1 MQFMTTHNLLF
12 MKPLRSITFLVALF
26 LLTVSDVSAQEVM
39 RVLGTVVV
47 KSDGSPCIG
56 VNVSDASTSRVLAM
70 TDVDGTFA
78 VNVRSNARLRFS
90 MVGMKTKEV
99 DVKGKSR
106 LRVVLEEESVSLK
119 EVTVSQKRITDKI
132 LPEPTDI
139 EVRGNYFHVKTRVRV
154 PREMFSH
161 NTRLV
166 VQPVL
171 NNATRKQ
178 VTLMKPMVYDAR
190 EYNETQDRLY
200 SFDLNDSL
208 AGDPLARYITV
219 KSEQTREKGRPN
231 DIIGYNDSIY
241 VEHVKDDFSCDV
253 YMAIENY
260 NRILYRDTTIIA
272 RGTVNPLR
280 FLDYSFAAHELT
292 DSAYFPKKEVQLR
305 DSQGKVNLRFPVGK
319 AVFDSNDPQNA
330 SEIDKLRQQIETIS
344 QSKGASLSSLE
355 LRGQSSPEGRY
366 SHNMSLAKMRMDY
379 ALGFLKRTL
388 PADMTQGMTFTS
400 DAKVAPWS
408 RVAEI
413 LRKDTLASEADRVE
427 AILAAHPG
435 NIEAQ
440 GRAIQR
446 LPFYHKIIATRCLPQ
461 LRRVDYTLHY
471 NVYRTLTI
479 DEIAQLYAQDY
490 SQLSKY
496 EFFKLY
502 RAEADTAKRVA
513 MMRQALEV
521 YPSFMAAANDLSVQL
536 INHRQYDA
544 SLLRPFAGAG
554 APQEVN
560 VNQLITLLNEGLYA
574 SADSVAHFVNDNES
588 THTILAVNAVL
599 NSRYDAK
606 NYATIAKTGKRNEV
620 VMLLAMKL
628 DDAALRMSRQLP
640 DNEAVSHYLRA
651 ICLNR
656 TNDPTEA
663 YEELKRAF
671 AMDPSLKEIA
681 KSDGDVTDL
690 LSTDKQQ

>member
-1 MQFMTTHNLLF
+1 MTTHNLLF

-26 LLTVSDVSAQEVM
+26 LLSVSEVSAQEVM
-39 RVLGTVVV
+39 RVLGTVVL

-56 VNVSDASTSRVLAM
+56 VNVSDAATRRVLAM

-106 LRVVLEEESVSLK
+106 LHVVLEEESVSLK
-119 EVTVSQKRITDKI
+119 EVTISQKRITDKI

-200 SFDLNDSL
+200 NFDLNDSL

-272 RGTVNPLR
+272 RGTINPLR

-319 AVFDSNDPQNA
+319 AVFDSSDPQNA

-681 KSDGDVTDL
+681 KTDGDVTDL

>member
-1 MQFMTTHNLLF
+1 MTTHNLLF

-26 LLTVSDVSAQEVM
+26 LLSVSEVSAQEVM
-39 RVLGTVVV
+39 RVLGTVVL

-56 VNVSDASTSRVLAM
+56 VNVSDAATRRVLAM

-106 LRVVLEEESVSLK
+106 LHVVLEEESVSLK
-119 EVTVSQKRITDKI
+119 EVTISQKRITDKI

-139 EVRGNYFHVKTRVRV
+139 EVKGNYFHVKTRVRV

-219 KSEQTREKGRPN
+219 KSEQTREKGRTN

-319 AVFDSNDPQNA
+319 AVFDSSDPQNA

-366 SHNMSLAKMRMDY
+366 DRNLSLAKMRMDY

-408 RVAEI
+408 RVAEM
-413 LRKDTLASEADRVE
+413 LRKDTLATEADRVE
-427 AILAAHPG
+427 AILAAHRD
-435 NIEAQ
+435 IEAQ

-446 LPFYHKIIATRCLPQ
+446 LPFYHQIIATRCLPQ

-502 RAEADTAKRVA
+502 RAEADTAKRVT

-544 SLLRPFAGAG
+544 ALLRPFAGAN

-560 VNQLITLLNEGLYA
+560 VNQLIALLNEGLYA

-588 THTILAVNAVL
+588 THTMLAVNAVL
-599 NSRYDAK
+599 NGRYDSE

-628 DDAALRMSRQLP
+628 NDAALRMSRNLP

-656 TNDPTEA
+656 TDDPTEA

-671 AMDPSLKEIA
+671 AMDASLKEIA
-681 KSDGDVTDL
+681 KTDGDVTDL

>member
-1 MQFMTTHNLLF
+1 MTTHNLLF

-26 LLTVSDVSAQEVM
+26 LLSVSEVSAQEVM
-39 RVLGTVVV
+39 RVLGTVIL
-47 KSDGSPCIG
+47 KSDDSPCIG
-56 VNVSDASTSRVLAM
+56 VNVTDATTRRALAM

-99 DVKGKSR
+99 DVKGKSH

-119 EVTVSQKRITDKI
+119 EVTISQKRITDKI
-132 LPEPTDI
+132 LPEQTDI
-139 EVRGNYFHVKTRVRV
+139 EVKGNYFYVKTRVRV

-178 VTLMKPMVYDAR
+178 VTLMKPIVYDAR

-200 SFDLNDSL
+200 NFDLNDSL

-219 KSEQTREKGRPN
+219 KSEQTREKGRTN

-319 AVFDSNDPQNA
+319 AVFDSSDPQNA
-330 SEIDKLRQQIETIS
+330 SEIDKLRQQIENIS
-344 QSKGASLSSLE
+344 KSKGASLSSLE

-366 SHNMSLAKMRMDY
+366 ARNLNLAKMRMDY

-388 PADMTQGMTFTS
+388 PADMTRGMTFTS

-408 RVAEI
+408 HVAEM

-427 AILAAHPG
+427 AILATHSD
-435 NIEAQ
+435 IEAQ

-446 LPFYHKIIATRCLPQ
+446 LPFYYKIIATRCLPQ

-502 RAEADTAKRVA
+502 HAEADTAKRVT

-521 YPSFMAAANDLSVQL
+521 YP
-536 INHRQYDA
+536 
-544 SLLRPFAGAG
+544 
-554 APQEVN
+554 
-560 VNQLITLLNEGLYA
+560 
-574 SADSVAHFVNDNES
+574 
-588 THTILAVNAVL
+588 
-599 NSRYDAK
+599 
-606 NYATIAKTGKRNEV
+606 
-620 VMLLAMKL
+620 
-628 DDAALRMSRQLP
+628 
-640 DNEAVSHYLRA
+640 
-651 ICLNR
+651 
-656 TNDPTEA
+656 
-663 YEELKRAF
+663 
-671 AMDPSLKEIA
+671 
-681 KSDGDVTDL
+681 
-690 LSTDKQQ
+690 

>member
-1 MQFMTTHNLLF
+1 MTTHNLLF

-26 LLTVSDVSAQEVM
+26 LLSVSEVSAQEVM
-39 RVLGTVVV
+39 RVLGTVVL

-56 VNVSDASTSRVLAM
+56 VNVSDAATRRVLAM

-119 EVTVSQKRITDKI
+119 EVTISQKRITDKI

-200 SFDLNDSL
+200 NFDLNDSL

-319 AVFDSNDPQNA
+319 AVFDSSDPQNA

-366 SHNMSLAKMRMDY
+366 SRNMSLAKMRMDY

-544 SLLRPFAGAG
+544 SLLRPFAGAN

-671 AMDPSLKEIA
+671 AMDASLKEIA
-681 KSDGDVTDL
+681 KTDGDVTDL

>member
-1 MQFMTTHNLLF
+1 MTTHNLLF

-26 LLTVSDVSAQEVM
+26 LLSVSEVSAQEVM
-39 RVLGTVVV
+39 RVLGTVVL

-56 VNVSDASTSRVLAM
+56 VNVSDAATRRVLAM

-90 MVGMKTKEV
+90 MVGMQTKEV

-119 EVTVSQKRITDKI
+119 EVTISQKRITDKI

-139 EVRGNYFHVKTRVRV
+139 EVKGNYFHVKTRVRV

-200 SFDLNDSL
+200 NFDLNDSL

-219 KSEQTREKGRPN
+219 KSEQTREKGRTN

-319 AVFDSNDPQNA
+319 AVFDSSDPQNA

-366 SHNMSLAKMRMDY
+366 ARNLSLAKMRMDY

-400 DAKVAPWS
+400 DATVAPWS
-408 RVAEI
+408 RVAEM
-413 LRKDTLASEADRVE
+413 LRKDTLATEADRVE
-427 AILAAHPG
+427 AILAAHRD
-435 NIEAQ
+435 IEAQ

-502 RAEADTAKRVA
+502 RAEADTAKRVT

-544 SLLRPFAGAG
+544 SLLRPFAGAN

-560 VNQLITLLNEGLYA
+560 VNQLIALLNEGLYA
-574 SADSVAHFVNDNES
+574 SADSVAHFVNDDES
-588 THTILAVNAVL
+588 THTMLAVNAVL
-599 NSRYDAK
+599 NGRYDSE

-628 DDAALRMSRQLP
+628 NDAALRMSRNLP

-656 TNDPTEA
+656 TDDPTEA

-671 AMDPSLKEIA
+671 AMDASLKEIA
-681 KSDGDVTDL
+681 KTDGDVTDL

>member
-1 MQFMTTHNLLF
+1 MTTHNLLF

-39 RVLGTVVV
+39 RVLGTVVL

-56 VNVSDASTSRVLAM
+56 VNVSDAATRRVLAM

-106 LRVVLEEESVSLK
+106 LHVVLEEESVSLK
-119 EVTVSQKRITDKI
+119 EVTISQKRITDKI

-139 EVRGNYFHVKTRVRV
+139 EVKGNYFHVKTRVRV

-200 SFDLNDSL
+200 NFDLNDSL

-219 KSEQTREKGRPN
+219 KSEQTREKGRTN

-319 AVFDSNDPQNA
+319 AVFDSSDPQNA

-366 SHNMSLAKMRMDY
+366 DRNLSLAKMRMDY
-379 ALGFLKRTL
+379 ALDFLKRTL

-408 RVAEI
+408 RVAEM
-413 LRKDTLASEADRVE
+413 LRKDTLATEADRVE
-427 AILAAHPG
+427 AILAAHHD
-435 NIEAQ
+435 IEAQ

-446 LPFYHKIIATRCLPQ
+446 LPFYHQIIATRCLPQ

-502 RAEADTAKRVA
+502 RAEADTAKRVT

-544 SLLRPFAGAG
+544 ALLRPFAGAN

-560 VNQLITLLNEGLYA
+560 VNQLIALLNEGLYA
-574 SADSVAHFVNDNES
+574 SADSVAHYVNDNES
-588 THTILAVNAVL
+588 THTMLAVNAVL
-599 NSRYDAK
+599 NGRYDSE

-628 DDAALRMSRQLP
+628 NDAALRMSRNLP

-656 TNDPTEA
+656 TDDPTEA

-671 AMDPSLKEIA
+671 AMDASLKEIA
-681 KSDGDVTDL
+681 KTDGDVTDL

>member
-1 MQFMTTHNLLF
+1 MTTHNLLF

-26 LLTVSDVSAQEVM
+26 LLSVSEVSAQEVM
-39 RVLGTVVV
+39 RVLGTVVL

-56 VNVSDASTSRVLAM
+56 VNVSDAATRRVLAM

-106 LRVVLEEESVSLK
+106 LHVVLEEESVSLK
-119 EVTVSQKRITDKI
+119 EVTISQKRITDKI

-139 EVRGNYFHVKTRVRV
+139 EVKGNYFHVKTRVRV

-200 SFDLNDSL
+200 NFDLNDSL

-219 KSEQTREKGRPN
+219 KSEQTREKGRTN

-319 AVFDSNDPQNA
+319 AVFDSSDPQNA

-366 SHNMSLAKMRMDY
+366 DHNLSLAKMRMDY

-400 DAKVAPWS
+400 DATVAPWS

-544 SLLRPFAGAG
+544 ALLRPFVGAN

-681 KSDGDVTDL
+681 KTDGDVTDL

>member
-1 MQFMTTHNLLF
+1 
-12 MKPLRSITFLVALF
+12 
-26 LLTVSDVSAQEVM
+26 
-39 RVLGTVVV
+39 
-47 KSDGSPCIG
+47 
-56 VNVSDASTSRVLAM
+56 
-70 TDVDGTFA
+70 
-78 VNVRSNARLRFS
+78 

-119 EVTVSQKRITDKI
+119 EVTISQKRITDKI

-200 SFDLNDSL
+200 NFDLNDSL

-330 SEIDKLRQQIETIS
+330 SEIDKLRRQIETIS

-366 SHNMSLAKMRMDY
+366 SSNMSLAKMRMDY

-400 DAKVAPWS
+400 DATVASWS
-408 RVAEI
+408 RVAEM

-681 KSDGDVTDL
+681 KTDGDVTDL

>member
-1 MQFMTTHNLLF
+1 MTTHNLLF

-26 LLTVSDVSAQEVM
+26 LLSVSEVSAQEVM
-39 RVLGTVVV
+39 RVLGTVVL

-56 VNVSDASTSRVLAM
+56 VNVSDAATRRVLAM

-106 LRVVLEEESVSLK
+106 LHVVLEEESVSLK
-119 EVTVSQKRITDKI
+119 EVTISQKRITDKI

-139 EVRGNYFHVKTRVRV
+139 EVKGNYFHVKTRVRV

-319 AVFDSNDPQNA
+319 AVFDSSDPQNA

-366 SHNMSLAKMRMDY
+366 DRNLSLAKMRMDY

-408 RVAEI
+408 RVAEM
-413 LRKDTLASEADRVE
+413 LRKDTLATEADRVE
-427 AILAAHPG
+427 AILAAHRA
-435 NIEAQ
+435 IEAQ

-446 LPFYHKIIATRCLPQ
+446 LPFYHQIIATRCLPQ

-502 RAEADTAKRVA
+502 RAEADTAKRVT

-544 SLLRPFAGAG
+544 ALLRPFAGAN

-560 VNQLITLLNEGLYA
+560 VNLLIALLNEGLYA
-574 SADSVAHFVNDNES
+574 SADSVAHYVNDNES
-588 THTILAVNAVL
+588 THTMLAVNAVL
-599 NSRYDAK
+599 NGRYDSE

-628 DDAALRMSRQLP
+628 NDAALRMSRNLP

-656 TNDPTEA
+656 TDDPTEA

-671 AMDPSLKEIA
+671 AMDASLKEIA
-681 KSDGDVTDL
+681 KTDGDVTDL

>member
-1 MQFMTTHNLLF
+1 MTTYTFLS
-12 MKPLRSITFLVALF
+12 KPLRGAYLLVVLLFFTF
-26 LLTVSDVSAQEVM
+26 SEVSAQDVI
-39 RVLGTVVV
+39 RVLGQVVI

-56 VNVSDASTSRVLAM
+56 VNISDAGTRRILAM

-106 LRVVLEEESVSLK
+106 LRVVLEEESFSLK

-171 NNATRKQ
+171 NNATRKEK
-178 VTLMKPMVYDAR
+178 TLMKPMLYDAR
-190 EYNETQDRLY
+190 EYNQTQDRLY
-200 SFDLNDSL
+200 NFDLNDSL

-219 KSEQTREKGRPN
+219 KSKQMREKGSTN

-260 NRILYRDTTIIA
+260 HRILYRDTTIIA

-319 AVFDSNDPQNA
+319 AEFDSKDPQNV
-330 SEIDKLRQQIETIS
+330 SEIAKLRKQIETIS

-355 LRGQSSPEGRY
+355 LKGQSSPEGKYRR
-366 SHNMSLAKMRMDY
+366 NISLAQMRMNY
-379 ALGFLKRTL
+379 ALNFLKRTL

-400 DAKVAPWS
+400 QATVAPWEK
-408 RVAEI
+408 VADMMRQDSLI
-413 LRKDTLASEADRVE
+413 SEAARVE
-427 AILAAHPG
+427 G
-435 NIEAQ
+435 VVSSMSNIESQ
-440 GRAIQR
+440 GTAIRR
-446 LPFYHKIIATRCLPQ
+446 LPFYFNTIATRYLPQ

-471 NVYRTLTI
+471 NIYRTLTL

-490 SQLSKY
+490 SQLSKF

-502 RAEADTAKRVA
+502 RAERDTTKRHT
-513 MMRQALEV
+513 MLRQALEV
-521 YPSFMAAANDLSVQL
+521 YPSFMAAANDLSAML
-536 INHRQYDA
+536 INQRQYDA
-544 SLLRPFAGAG
+544 SLLRPFVGAN
-554 APQEVN
+554 APEVVN
-560 VNQLITLLNEGLYA
+560 INQLIALLNEGQYT
-574 SADSVAHFVNDNES
+574 SADSVAQFITDNEK
-588 THTILAVNAVL
+588 THTMLAVNAVY
-599 NSRYDAK
+599 NGRYEA
-606 NYATIAKTGKRNEV
+606 NYATIAKTSLRNEV
-620 VMLLAMKL
+620 VMLLTMKRNE
-628 DDAALRMSRQLP
+628 DALRMSRKLP
-640 DNEAVSHYLRA
+640 DGEAVSHYLRA

-663 YEELKRAF
+663 YNELKKSF
-671 AMDPSLKEIA
+671 EMDASLREIA
-681 KSDGDVTDL
+681 KVDGDVTDL
-690 LSTDKQQ
+690 LSMDKQ

>member
-1 MQFMTTHNLLF
+1 MTTHNLLF

-26 LLTVSDVSAQEVM
+26 LLTVSDISAQEVM

-56 VNVSDASTSRVLAM
+56 VNVSDASTRLVLAM

-119 EVTVSQKRITDKI
+119 EVTISQKRITDKI

-200 SFDLNDSL
+200 NFDLNDSL

-319 AVFDSNDPQNA
+319 AVFDSSDPQNA

-366 SHNMSLAKMRMDY
+366 SRNMSLAKMRMDY

-656 TNDPTEA
+656 TDDPIEA

-681 KSDGDVTDL
+681 KTDGDVTDL

>member
-1 MQFMTTHNLLF
+1 
-12 MKPLRSITFLVALF
+12 
-26 LLTVSDVSAQEVM
+26 
-39 RVLGTVVV
+39 
-47 KSDGSPCIG
+47 
-56 VNVSDASTSRVLAM
+56 
-70 TDVDGTFA
+70 
-78 VNVRSNARLRFS
+78 

-119 EVTVSQKRITDKI
+119 EVTISQKRITDKI

-200 SFDLNDSL
+200 NFDLNDSL

-219 KSEQTREKGRPN
+219 KSEQTREKGRTN

-344 QSKGASLSSLE
+344 HSKGASLSSLE

-366 SHNMSLAKMRMDY
+366 SRNMSLAKMRMDY

-400 DAKVAPWS
+400 DATVAPWS

-413 LRKDTLASEADRVE
+413 LRKDTLVSEAERVE

-599 NSRYDAK
+599 NGRYDSE

-671 AMDPSLKEIA
+671 AMDASLKEIA
-681 KSDGDVTDL
+681 KTDGDVTDL

>member
-1 MQFMTTHNLLF
+1 MTTHNLLF

-56 VNVSDASTSRVLAM
+56 VNVSDASTRRVLAM

-119 EVTVSQKRITDKI
+119 EVTISQKRITDKI

-190 EYNETQDRLY
+190 EYNETPHRLY
-200 SFDLNDSL
+200 NFDLNDSL

-219 KSEQTREKGRPN
+219 KSEQTREKGRTN

-366 SHNMSLAKMRMDY
+366 ARNMSLAKMRMDY

-574 SADSVAHFVNDNES
+574 SADSVAHFVNDNEL

-606 NYATIAKTGKRNEV
+606 NYAAIAKTGKRNEV

-681 KSDGDVTDL
+681 KTDGDVTDL

>member
-1 MQFMTTHNLLF
+1 MTTHNLLF

-26 LLTVSDVSAQEVM
+26 LLSVSDVSAQEVM
-39 RVLGTVVV
+39 RVLGTVVL

-56 VNVSDASTSRVLAM
+56 VNVSDAATRRVLAM

-99 DVKGKSR
+99 DVNGKSR

-119 EVTVSQKRITDKI
+119 EVTISQKRITDKI

-139 EVRGNYFHVKTRVRV
+139 EVKGNYFHVKTRVRV

-272 RGTVNPLR
+272 RGTINPLR

-319 AVFDSNDPQNA
+319 AVFDSSDPQNA

-366 SHNMSLAKMRMDY
+366 SRNMSLAKMRMDY

-435 NIEAQ
+435 NIEVQ

-671 AMDPSLKEIA
+671 AMDASLKEIA
-681 KSDGDVTDL
+681 KTDGDVTDL

>member
-1 MQFMTTHNLLF
+1 MTTHNLLF

-26 LLTVSDVSAQEVM
+26 LLSVSEVSAQEVM
-39 RVLGTVVV
+39 RVLGTVVL

-56 VNVSDASTSRVLAM
+56 VNVSDAATRRVLAM

-90 MVGMKTKEV
+90 MVGMQTKEV

-119 EVTVSQKRITDKI
+119 EVTISQKRITDKI

-139 EVRGNYFHVKTRVRV
+139 EVKGNYFHVKTRVRV

-200 SFDLNDSL
+200 NFDLNDSL

-219 KSEQTREKGRPN
+219 KSEQTREKGRTN

-319 AVFDSNDPQNA
+319 AVFDSSDPQNA

-366 SHNMSLAKMRMDY
+366 ARNLSLAKMRMDY

-400 DAKVAPWS
+400 DATVAPWS
-408 RVAEI
+408 RVAEM
-413 LRKDTLASEADRVE
+413 LRKDTLATEADRVE
-427 AILAAHPG
+427 AILAAHRD
-435 NIEAQ
+435 IEEQ

-502 RAEADTAKRVA
+502 RAEADTAKRVT

-544 SLLRPFAGAG
+544 SLLRPFAGAN

-560 VNQLITLLNEGLYA
+560 VNQLIALLNEGLYA
-574 SADSVAHFVNDNES
+574 SADSVAHFVNDDES
-588 THTILAVNAVL
+588 THTMLAVNAVL
-599 NSRYDAK
+599 NGRYDSE

-628 DDAALRMSRQLP
+628 NDAALRMSRNLP

-656 TNDPTEA
+656 TDDPTEA

-671 AMDPSLKEIA
+671 AMDASLKEIA
-681 KSDGDVTDL
+681 KTDGDVTDL

>member
-1 MQFMTTHNLLF
+1 MTTHNLLF

-26 LLTVSDVSAQEVM
+26 LLSVSEVSAQEVM
-39 RVLGTVVV
+39 RVLGTVVL
-47 KSDGSPCIG
+47 KSDDSPCIG
-56 VNVSDASTSRVLAM
+56 VNVTDATTRRALAM

-99 DVKGKSR
+99 DVKGKSH

-119 EVTVSQKRITDKI
+119 EVTISQKRITDKI
-132 LPEPTDI
+132 LPEQTDI
-139 EVRGNYFHVKTRVRV
+139 EVKGNYFYVKTRVRV

-178 VTLMKPMVYDAR
+178 VTLMKPIVYDAR

-200 SFDLNDSL
+200 NFDLNDSL

-219 KSEQTREKGRPN
+219 KSEQTREKGRTN

-319 AVFDSNDPQNA
+319 AVFDSSDPQNA
-330 SEIDKLRQQIETIS
+330 SEIDKLRRQIETIS

-366 SHNMSLAKMRMDY
+366 SSNMSLAKMRMDY

-400 DAKVAPWS
+400 DATVAPWS
-408 RVAEI
+408 RVAEM

-560 VNQLITLLNEGLYA
+560 VNQLIALLNEGLYA

-588 THTILAVNAVL
+588 THTMLAVNAVL
-599 NSRYDAK
+599 NGRYDSE

-656 TNDPTEA
+656 TDDPTEA

-671 AMDPSLKEIA
+671 AMDASLKEIA
-681 KSDGDVTDL
+681 KTDGDVTDL

>member
-1 MQFMTTHNLLF
+1 MTTHNLLF

-26 LLTVSDVSAQEVM
+26 LLSVSEVSAQEVM

-56 VNVSDASTSRVLAM
+56 VNVSDAATRRVLAM

-119 EVTVSQKRITDKI
+119 EVTISQKRITDKI

-208 AGDPLARYITV
+208 AGDPLAHYITV

-319 AVFDSNDPQNA
+319 AVFDSSDPQNA

-366 SHNMSLAKMRMDY
+366 SRNMSLAKMRMDY

-640 DNEAVSHYLRA
+640 DSEAVSHYLRA

-681 KSDGDVTDL
+681 KTDGDVTDL

>member
-1 MQFMTTHNLLF
+1 MTTHNLLF

-56 VNVSDASTSRVLAM
+56 VNVSDAFTRRVLAM

-119 EVTVSQKRITDKI
+119 EVTISQKRITDKI

-280 FLDYSFAAHELT
+280 FLDYSFAAHELS

-319 AVFDSNDPQNA
+319 AVFDSSDPQNA

-366 SHNMSLAKMRMDY
+366 SRNMSLAKMRMDY

-400 DAKVAPWS
+400 DATVAPWS
-408 RVAEI
+408 RVAEM
-413 LRKDTLASEADRVE
+413 LRKDTLATEADRVE
-427 AILAAHPG
+427 AILAAHHD
-435 NIEAQ
+435 IEAQ

-446 LPFYHKIIATRCLPQ
+446 LPFYHQTIATRCLPQ

-681 KSDGDVTDL
+681 KTDGDVTDL

>member
-1 MQFMTTHNLLF
+1 MTTHNLLF

-26 LLTVSDVSAQEVM
+26 LLSVSEVSAQEVM

-56 VNVSDASTSRVLAM
+56 VNVSDAATRRVLAM

-119 EVTVSQKRITDKI
+119 EVTISQKRITDKI

-178 VTLMKPMVYDAR
+178 VTLMRPMVYDAR

-208 AGDPLARYITV
+208 DGDPLARYITV

-319 AVFDSNDPQNA
+319 AVFDSSDPQNA

-366 SHNMSLAKMRMDY
+366 SRNMSLAKMRMDY

-400 DAKVAPWS
+400 DATVAPWS
-408 RVAEI
+408 RVAEM
-413 LRKDTLASEADRVE
+413 LRKDTLATEADRVE

-671 AMDPSLKEIA
+671 AMDASLKEIA

>member
-1 MQFMTTHNLLF
+1 MTTHNLLF

-26 LLTVSDVSAQEVM
+26 LLSVSEVSAQEVM
-39 RVLGTVVV
+39 RVLGTVVL

-56 VNVSDASTSRVLAM
+56 VNVSDAATRRVLAM

-119 EVTVSQKRITDKI
+119 EVTISQKRITDKI

-139 EVRGNYFHVKTRVRV
+139 EVKGNYFHVKTRVRV

-200 SFDLNDSL
+200 NFDLNDSL

-319 AVFDSNDPQNA
+319 AVFDSSDPQNA

-366 SHNMSLAKMRMDY
+366 SRNMSLAKMRMDY

-400 DAKVAPWS
+400 DATVAPWS

-574 SADSVAHFVNDNES
+574 SADSVAHFVNDTES

-671 AMDPSLKEIA
+671 AMDASLKEIA
-681 KSDGDVTDL
+681 KTDGDVTDL

>member
-1 MQFMTTHNLLF
+1 MTTHNLLF
-12 MKPLRSITFLVALF
+12 MKPLRSITFLVAIF

-47 KSDGSPCIG
+47 KSDGSPCIS
-56 VNVSDASTSRVLAM
+56 VNVSDASTRRVLAM

-119 EVTVSQKRITDKI
+119 EVTISQKRITDKI

-200 SFDLNDSL
+200 NFHLNDSL

-219 KSEQTREKGRPN
+219 KSEQTREKGRTN

-319 AVFDSNDPQNA
+319 AVFDSSDPQNA
-330 SEIDKLRQQIETIS
+330 SEIDKLRRQIETIS

-366 SHNMSLAKMRMDY
+366 SRNMSLAKMRMDY

-400 DAKVAPWS
+400 DATVAPWS

-671 AMDPSLKEIA
+671 AMDASLKEIA
-681 KSDGDVTDL
+681 KTDGDVTDL

>member
-1 MQFMTTHNLLF
+1 
-12 MKPLRSITFLVALF
+12 
-26 LLTVSDVSAQEVM
+26 
-39 RVLGTVVV
+39 
-47 KSDGSPCIG
+47 
-56 VNVSDASTSRVLAM
+56 
-70 TDVDGTFA
+70 
-78 VNVRSNARLRFS
+78 
-90 MVGMKTKEV
+90 
-99 DVKGKSR
+99 
-106 LRVVLEEESVSLK
+106 
-119 EVTVSQKRITDKI
+119 
-132 LPEPTDI
+132 
-139 EVRGNYFHVKTRVRV
+139 
-154 PREMFSH
+154 MFSH

-200 SFDLNDSL
+200 NFDLNDSL
-208 AGDPLARYITV
+208 AGDPLACYITV

-241 VEHVKDDFSCDV
+241 VEHVKDDFSCEV

-319 AVFDSNDPQNA
+319 AVFDSSDPQNA

-366 SHNMSLAKMRMDY
+366 SRNMSLAKMRMDY

-400 DAKVAPWS
+400 DATVAPWS

-490 SQLSKY
+490 SQLSKF

-502 RAEADTAKRVA
+502 RAAADTAKRVA

-640 DNEAVSHYLRA
+640 DTEAVSHYLRA

-681 KSDGDVTDL
+681 KTDGDVTDL

>member
-1 MQFMTTHNLLF
+1 M
-12 MKPLRSITFLVALF
+12 
-26 LLTVSDVSAQEVM
+26 
-39 RVLGTVVV
+39 
-47 KSDGSPCIG
+47 
-56 VNVSDASTSRVLAM
+56 
-70 TDVDGTFA
+70 
-78 VNVRSNARLRFS
+78 
-90 MVGMKTKEV
+90 
-99 DVKGKSR
+99 
-106 LRVVLEEESVSLK
+106 VLEEESVSLK
-119 EVTVSQKRITDKI
+119 EVTISQKRITDKI

-200 SFDLNDSL
+200 NFDINDSL

-272 RGTVNPLR
+272 RGTINPLR

-319 AVFDSNDPQNA
+319 AVFDSSDPQNA

-681 KSDGDVTDL
+681 KTDGDVTDL

>member
-1 MQFMTTHNLLF
+1 MTTHNLLF
-12 MKPLRSITFLVALF
+12 MKPLRSITFLVAIF

-56 VNVSDASTSRVLAM
+56 VNVSDATTRRVLAM

-119 EVTVSQKRITDKI
+119 EVTISQKRITDKI

-139 EVRGNYFHVKTRVRV
+139 EVKGNYFHVKTRV
-154 PREMFSH
+154 
-161 NTRLV
+161 
-166 VQPVL
+166 
-171 NNATRKQ
+171 
-178 VTLMKPMVYDAR
+178 
-190 EYNETQDRLY
+190 
-200 SFDLNDSL
+200 
-208 AGDPLARYITV
+208 TV

-366 SHNMSLAKMRMDY
+366 SRNMSLAKMRMDY

-400 DAKVAPWS
+400 DATVAPWS

-502 RAEADTAKRVA
+502 GAEADTAKRVA

-536 INHRQYDA
+536 INHRQYDV

-599 NSRYDAK
+599 NSRYDAE

-681 KSDGDVTDL
+681 KTDGDVTDL

>member
-1 MQFMTTHNLLF
+1 MTTHNLLF
-12 MKPLRSITFLVALF
+12 MKPLRSFTFLVALF
-26 LLTVSDVSAQEVM
+26 LLSVSEVSAQEVM
-39 RVLGTVVV
+39 RVLGTVVL
-47 KSDGSPCIG
+47 KSDDSPCIG
-56 VNVSDASTSRVLAM
+56 VNVTDATTRRALAM

-99 DVKGKSR
+99 DVKGKSH

-119 EVTVSQKRITDKI
+119 EVTISQKRITDKI
-132 LPEPTDI
+132 LPEQTDI
-139 EVRGNYFHVKTRVRV
+139 EVKGNYFYVKTRVRV

-178 VTLMKPMVYDAR
+178 MTLMKPIVYDAR

-200 SFDLNDSL
+200 NFDLNDSL

-219 KSEQTREKGRPN
+219 KSEQTREKGRTN

-319 AVFDSNDPQNA
+319 AVFDSSDPQNA

-366 SHNMSLAKMRMDY
+366 SRNMSLAKMRMDY

-400 DAKVAPWS
+400 DATVAPWS
-408 RVAEI
+408 CVAEI

-440 GRAIQR
+440 GRAIQH

-544 SLLRPFAGAG
+544 SLLRPFAGAN

-574 SADSVAHFVNDNES
+574 SADSVAHYVNDNES
-588 THTILAVNAVL
+588 THTMLAVNAVL
-599 NSRYDAK
+599 NGRYDSE

>member
-56 VNVSDASTSRVLAM
+56 VNVSDASTRRVLAM

-119 EVTVSQKRITDKI
+119 EVTISQKRITDKI

-200 SFDLNDSL
+200 NFDLNDSL

-219 KSEQTREKGRPN
+219 KSEQTREKGRSN

-366 SHNMSLAKMRMDY
+366 SRNMSLAKMRMDY

-400 DAKVAPWS
+400 DATVAPWS

-544 SLLRPFAGAG
+544 SLLRPFAGAN

-606 NYATIAKTGKRNEV
+606 NYTTIAKTGKRNEV

-671 AMDPSLKEIA
+671 AMDASLKEIA

>member
-1 MQFMTTHNLLF
+1 MTTHNLLF

-56 VNVSDASTSRVLAM
+56 VNVSDASTHRVLAM

-119 EVTVSQKRITDKI
+119 EVTISQKRITDKI

-139 EVRGNYFHVKTRVRV
+139 EVRGNYFYVKTRVRV

-200 SFDLNDSL
+200 NFDLNDSL

-319 AVFDSNDPQNA
+319 AVFDSSDPQNA

-388 PADMTQGMTFTS
+388 PADMTQGMTFKS
-400 DAKVAPWS
+400 DATVAPWS

-681 KSDGDVTDL
+681 KTDGDVTDL

>member
-1 MQFMTTHNLLF
+1 MTTHNLLF
-12 MKPLRSITFLVALF
+12 MKPLRSITFLVAIF

-56 VNVSDASTSRVLAM
+56 VNVSDASTRRVLAM

-99 DVKGKSR
+99 DVKGKSH

-119 EVTVSQKRITDKI
+119 EVTISQKRITDKI

-200 SFDLNDSL
+200 TFDLNDSL

-292 DSAYFPKKEVQLR
+292 DSTYFPKKEVQLR

-319 AVFDSNDPQNA
+319 AVFDSSDPQNA
-330 SEIDKLRQQIETIS
+330 SEIDKLRLQIETIS

-461 LRRVDYTLHY
+461 SRRVDYTLHY

-671 AMDPSLKEIA
+671 AMDASLKEIA
-681 KSDGDVTDL
+681 KTDGDVTDL

>member
-1 MQFMTTHNLLF
+1 MTTHNLLF

-56 VNVSDASTSRVLAM
+56 VNVSDASTRHVLAM

-119 EVTVSQKRITDKI
+119 EVTISQKRITDKI

-200 SFDLNDSL
+200 NFDLNDSL

-219 KSEQTREKGRPN
+219 KSEQTREKGRTN

-319 AVFDSNDPQNA
+319 AVFDSSDPQNA

-344 QSKGASLSSLE
+344 HSKGASLSSLE

-366 SHNMSLAKMRMDY
+366 SRNMSLAKMRMDY

-400 DAKVAPWS
+400 DATVAPWS

-560 VNQLITLLNEGLYA
+560 VNQLIALLNEGLYA

-588 THTILAVNAVL
+588 THTMLAVNAVL
-599 NSRYDAK
+599 NGRYDSE

-671 AMDPSLKEIA
+671 AMDASLKEIA
-681 KSDGDVTDL
+681 KTDGDVTDL

>member
-1 MQFMTTHNLLF
+1 MTTYTFLS
-12 MKPLRSITFLVALF
+12 KPLRGAYLLVVLLFFTF
-26 LLTVSDVSAQEVM
+26 SEVSAQDVI
-39 RVLGTVVV
+39 RVLGQVVI

-56 VNVSDASTSRVLAM
+56 VNISDAGTRRILAM

-90 MVGMKTKEV
+90 MIGMKTKEV

-106 LRVVLEEESVSLK
+106 LHVILEEESISLK
-119 EVTVSQKRITDKI
+119 EVTISQKRITDKI

-139 EVRGNYFHVKTRVRV
+139 EVRGNYFYVKTRVRV
-154 PREMFSH
+154 PKEMFSH

-171 NNATRKQ
+171 NNATRKEK
-178 VTLMKPMVYDAR
+178 TLMKPMVYDAR
-190 EYNETQDRLY
+190 EYNQTQDRLY
-200 SFDLNDSL
+200 NFDLSDSL

-219 KSEQTREKGRPN
+219 KSKQMREKGSTN

-260 NRILYRDTTIIA
+260 HRILYRDTTIIA

-305 DSQGKVNLRFPVGK
+305 DSKGEVNLRFPVGK
-319 AVFDSNDPQNA
+319 AEFDSKDPQNV
-330 SEIDKLRQQIETIS
+330 SEIAKLRKQIETIS

-355 LRGQSSPEGRY
+355 LKGQSSPEGKYRR
-366 SHNMSLAKMRMDY
+366 NISLAQMRMNY
-379 ALGFLKRTL
+379 ALNFLKRTL

-400 DAKVAPWS
+400 QATVAPWEK
-408 RVAEI
+408 VADMMRQDSLI
-413 LRKDTLASEADRVE
+413 SEAARVE
-427 AILAAHPG
+427 G
-435 NIEAQ
+435 VVSSMSNIESQ
-440 GRAIQR
+440 GTAIRR
-446 LPFYHKIIATRCLPQ
+446 LPFYFNTIATRYLPQ

-471 NVYRTLTI
+471 NIYRTLTL

-490 SQLSKY
+490 SQLSKF

-502 RAEADTAKRVA
+502 RAERDTTKRHT
-513 MMRQALEV
+513 MLRQALEV
-521 YPSFMAAANDLSVQL
+521 YPSFMAAANDLSAML
-536 INHRQYDA
+536 INQRQYDA
-544 SLLRPFAGAG
+544 SLLRPFVGAN
-554 APQEVN
+554 APEVVN
-560 VNQLITLLNEGLYA
+560 INQLIALLNEGQYT
-574 SADSVAHFVNDNES
+574 SADSVAQFITDNEK
-588 THTILAVNAVL
+588 THTMLAVNAVY
-599 NSRYDAK
+599 NGRYEA
-606 NYATIAKTGKRNEV
+606 NYATIAKTSLRNEV
-620 VMLLAMKL
+620 VMLLTMKRN
-628 DDAALRMSRQLP
+628 DDALRMSRKLP
-640 DNEAVSHYLRA
+640 DGEAVSHYLRA

-663 YEELKRAF
+663 YNELKKSF
-671 AMDPSLKEIA
+671 EMDASLREIA
-681 KSDGDVTDL
+681 KVDGDVTDL
-690 LSTDKQQ
+690 LSMDKQ

>member
-1 MQFMTTHNLLF
+1 MTTHNLLF

-56 VNVSDASTSRVLAM
+56 VNVSDAATRRVLAM

-99 DVKGKSR
+99 DVNGKSR

-119 EVTVSQKRITDKI
+119 EVTISQKRITDKI

-139 EVRGNYFHVKTRVRV
+139 EVKGNYFYVKTRVRV

-200 SFDLNDSL
+200 NFDLNDSL

-219 KSEQTREKGRPN
+219 KSEQTREKGRTN

-319 AVFDSNDPQNA
+319 AVFDSSDPQNA

-366 SHNMSLAKMRMDY
+366 DRNLSLAKMRMDY

-400 DAKVAPWS
+400 DATVAPWS

-671 AMDPSLKEIA
+671 AMDASLKEIA
-681 KSDGDVTDL
+681 KTDGDVTDL

>member
-1 MQFMTTHNLLF
+1 MT
-12 MKPLRSITFLVALF
+12 I
-26 LLTVSDVSAQEVM
+26 
-39 RVLGTVVV
+39 
-47 KSDGSPCIG
+47 
-56 VNVSDASTSRVLAM
+56 
-70 TDVDGTFA
+70 
-78 VNVRSNARLRFS
+78 
-90 MVGMKTKEV
+90 
-99 DVKGKSR
+99 
-106 LRVVLEEESVSLK
+106 
-119 EVTVSQKRITDKI
+119 SQKRITDKI

-139 EVRGNYFHVKTRVRV
+139 EVRGNYFYVKTRVRV

-200 SFDLNDSL
+200 NFDLNDSL

-319 AVFDSNDPQNA
+319 AVFDSSDPQNA

-366 SHNMSLAKMRMDY
+366 SRNMSLAKMRMDY

-400 DAKVAPWS
+400 DATVAPWS

-435 NIEAQ
+435 NIETQ

-588 THTILAVNAVL
+588 THTMLAVNAVL

-606 NYATIAKTGKRNEV
+606 NYAAIAKTGKRNEV

-681 KSDGDVTDL
+681 KTDGDVTDL

>member
-56 VNVSDASTSRVLAM
+56 VNVSDASTRRVLAM

-119 EVTVSQKRITDKI
+119 EVTISQKRITDKI

-200 SFDLNDSL
+200 NFDLNDSL

-319 AVFDSNDPQNA
+319 AVFDSSDPQNA

-366 SHNMSLAKMRMDY
+366 SRNMSLAKMRMDY

-400 DAKVAPWS
+400 DATVAPWS

-490 SQLSKY
+490 SQLPKY
-496 EFFKLY
+496 EFFKL
-502 RAEADTAKRVA
+502 
-513 MMRQALEV
+513 

-656 TNDPTEA
+656 TDDLIEA

-681 KSDGDVTDL
+681 KTDGDVTDL

>member
-1 MQFMTTHNLLF
+1 MTTHNLLF

-56 VNVSDASTSRVLAM
+56 VNVSDASTRRVLAM

-119 EVTVSQKRITDKI
+119 EVTISQKRITDKI

-200 SFDLNDSL
+200 NFDLNDSL

-319 AVFDSNDPQNA
+319 AVFDSSDPQNA

-413 LRKDTLASEADRVE
+413 LRKDTLVSEADRVE

-574 SADSVAHFVNDNES
+574 SADSVAHFVNDNEA
-588 THTILAVNAVL
+588 THTMLAVNAVL

-606 NYATIAKTGKRNEV
+606 NYAAIAKTGKRNEV

-681 KSDGDVTDL
+681 KTDGDVTDL

>member
-1 MQFMTTHNLLF
+1 MSTEPLPSTCVPIYV
-12 MKPLRSITFLVALF
+12 KP
-26 LLTVSDVSAQEVM
+26 
-39 RVLGTVVV
+39 VL
-47 KSDGSPCIG
+47 K
-56 VNVSDASTSRVLAM
+56 VLE
-70 TDVDGTFA
+70 
-78 VNVRSNARLRFS
+78 
-90 MVGMKTKEV
+90 EV

-119 EVTVSQKRITDKI
+119 EVTISQKRITDKI

-200 SFDLNDSL
+200 NFDLNDSL
-208 AGDPLARYITV
+208 AGDPLAHYITV

-305 DSQGKVNLRFPVGK
+305 DSQGKVNLRFPVGM
-319 AVFDSNDPQNA
+319 AVFDSDPQNA

-366 SHNMSLAKMRMDY
+366 SRNMSLAKMRMDY

-413 LRKDTLASEADRVE
+413 LRKDTLASESDRVE

-656 TNDPTEA
+656 TDDPIEA

-681 KSDGDVTDL
+681 KTDGDVTDL